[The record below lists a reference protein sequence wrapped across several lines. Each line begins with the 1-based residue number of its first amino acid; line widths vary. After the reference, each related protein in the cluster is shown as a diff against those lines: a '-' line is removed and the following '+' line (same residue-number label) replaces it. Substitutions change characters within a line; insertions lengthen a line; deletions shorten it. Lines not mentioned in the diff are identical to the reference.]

1 MGILK
6 SSRRS
11 LNMHRTDLRKKH
23 LVFRRSQVPSRSIS
37 HTVIRRSY
45 VLPSLLLI
53 CNDVSDRLLHEPR
66 RYKSSTYLI
75 TYIYIHTSHY
85 LLSSL
90 EDPFPI
96 SAVSTIESYRVSLR
110 QFTQRTIIAHQCR
123 RHIRVWS
130 M

>member
-1 MGILK
+1 MGVV
-6 SSRRS
+6 RG
-11 LNMHRTDLRKKH
+11 
-23 LVFRRSQVPSRSIS
+23 SQVPSRSSKIS
-37 HTVIRRSY
+37 LRSANRTVIRRSY

-66 RYKSSTYLI
+66 RYKSSTYLF
-75 TYIYIHTSHY
+75 TYIYIHTSYY

-110 QFTQRTIIAHQCR
+110 QFTQRKIIAHQCR
-123 RHIRVWS
+123 RHI
-130 M
+130 